1 MPMLFRDRRDAG
13 QLLAQKLSAY
23 ANRPDVVVLALPRGG
38 VPVAYEVAR
47 ALNAPLDIFVVRKL
61 GVPGHEELAMGAIA
75 TGGVRVLNQNVVEG
89 LGIPREVIDRV
100 TAEEQAE
107 LERREHS
114 YRGNLPPV
122 DVRGKTVIL
131 VDDGL
136 ATGSTM
142 RAAVAAL
149 RQMDPAKIVIAVPT
163 AAPATC
169 EEFRREV
176 DDIICAVTPEP
187 FYAVGLWYQDFSQT
201 TDEEVRELLM
211 RAAQERS
218 SAVH

>member
-1 MPMLFRDRRDAG
+1 
-13 QLLAQKLSAY
+13 
-23 ANRPDVVVLALPRGG
+23 
-38 VPVAYEVAR
+38 
-47 ALNAPLDIFVVRKL
+47 
-61 GVPGHEELAMGAIA
+61 
-75 TGGVRVLNQNVVEG
+75 VLNQNVVEG
-89 LGIPREVIDRV
+89 LGIPWEVIDRV

-107 LERREHS
+107 LERREKS

-201 TDEEVRELLM
+201 TDEEEREQLM